1 LGDYTGDLRLIRLG
15 QGGFVEQ
22 LKQAEQE
29 MEEQGKKNSEQTK
42 SAAALQANQRE
53 NTRKALGAMNQVAPA
68 VTGLLTEFSSYL
80 DLAVDALASF
90 VDYVVEAF
98 SDTKPVETKAAEK
111 FREQAFQG
119 ASYQQR
125 YLGTDLTAEQKRA
138 DEIQRQGVRVQI
150 LERAIKDRQMF
161 ERSPQSFREG
171 YKVES
176 PDAAL
181 AEQKKLK
188 QELAEIVKQMGLEDL
203 RARREEARQRR
214 EANRKRGQEAR
225 EQAKNQLEGTAAPAT
240 ALPPAGSKPVTVADL
255 AARGLKFDS
264 SGDVQRSDMGLSPKL
279 IDLAEKVQNQIEG
292 FRKFNGF
299 NDRFHHTLGRGS
311 DHTRGQAF
319 DFALNYRPTKEQ
331 GQKIV
336 SQLKSMGFYDA
347 RDEYNNPSE
356 GSTGGHIHAAI
367 KEFADGG
374 ILRARPGGEVVRAA
388 ENGYDEAFIPLKNG
402 TVPVTINGLD
412 IDREISAAMT
422 RALDTQNTVYVDAMK
437 NMVNDLRQT
446 MTDAVSRMNNNNEV
460 FGQLLASTQEMVRT
474 QQQTNSLQ
482 TKMLQVVSN

>member
-1 LGDYTGDLRLIRLG
+1 
-15 QGGFVEQ
+15 
-22 LKQAEQE
+22 
-29 MEEQGKKNSEQTK
+29 
-42 SAAALQANQRE
+42 
-53 NTRKALGAMNQVAPA
+53 
-68 VTGLLTEFSSYL
+68 
-80 DLAVDALASF
+80 
-90 VDYVVEAF
+90 
-98 SDTKPVETKAAEK
+98 
-111 FREQAFQG
+111 
-119 ASYQQR
+119 
-125 YLGTDLTAEQKRA
+125 
-138 DEIQRQGVRVQI
+138 
-150 LERAIKDRQMF
+150 
-161 ERSPQSFREG
+161 
-171 YKVES
+171 
-176 PDAAL
+176 
-181 AEQKKLK
+181 
-188 QELAEIVKQMGLEDL
+188 
-203 RARREEARQRR
+203 
-214 EANRKRGQEAR
+214 
-225 EQAKNQLEGTAAPAT
+225 
-240 ALPPAGSKPVTVADL
+240 
-255 AARGLKFDS
+255 
-264 SGDVQRSDMGLSPKL
+264 
-279 IDLAEKVQNQIEG
+279 
-292 FRKFNGF
+292 
-299 NDRFHHTLGRGS
+299 
-311 DHTRGQAF
+311 
-319 DFALNYRPTKEQ
+319 LNYRPTKEQ